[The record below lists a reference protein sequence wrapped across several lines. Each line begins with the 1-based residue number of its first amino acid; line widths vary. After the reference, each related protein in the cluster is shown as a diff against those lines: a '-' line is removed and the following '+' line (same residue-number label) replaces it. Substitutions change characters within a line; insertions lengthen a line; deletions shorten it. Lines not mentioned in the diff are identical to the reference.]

1 MIPGRP
7 SCNTHRI
14 STIDRRGK
22 ELHMARKVLDVYRHR
37 MAMFGDQDEELT
49 DIEDDRTRAER

>member
-1 MIPGRP
+1 
-7 SCNTHRI
+7 
-14 STIDRRGK
+14 
-22 ELHMARKVLDVYRHR
+22 MARKVLDVYRHR